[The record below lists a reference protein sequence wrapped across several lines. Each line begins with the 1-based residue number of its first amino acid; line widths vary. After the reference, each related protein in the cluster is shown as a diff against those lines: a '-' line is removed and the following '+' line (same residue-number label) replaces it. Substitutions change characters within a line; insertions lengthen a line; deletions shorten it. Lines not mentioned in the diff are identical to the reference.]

1 MKNWKKGMIAGS
13 IICIAAGF
21 LFIGIGSSMGGWK
34 NIDQINSRYIH
45 FGGSDTFI
53 GLNLPENTKESI
65 EIFSRETDSPAD
77 AGNDSTG
84 EVISFNGKSPEK
96 MEISANTLALKIVPG
111 ESDAIIL
118 SGSNRDKMNCYIE
131 DNCLYLE
138 EKNHK
143 PLQKSG
149 EIVLT
154 VPESMDWKKIE
165 IDAQAAYVA
174 LQDFSAEEMEFS
186 ADAGSIEASGLQMK
200 KLIFAYLKEKH
211 ANRFLQICAL
221 TYRTFSNFLTGQCL
235 EAVILGMMFFV
246 SMTILRF
253 PFAVLVGVLIAFT
266 ALIPIFGAFIGC
278 VVGAFLILTISP
290 SQAAAFIVLFIVL
303 QQIEGNLIYPHV
315 VGSSVGLPG
324 IWVLVAVTI
333 GGNLFGIMGMLTF
346 IPISSVCYALLRTYV
361 NRKVEE
367 KEIDKGKFKG

>member
-53 GLNLPENTKESI
+53 GLYLPENTKESI
-65 EIFSRETDSPAD
+65 EILSRETDSPAD

-165 IDAQAAYVA
+165 IDVEAAYVA
-174 LQDFSAEEMEFS
+174 LQNFSVEEMEFS

-200 KLIFAYLKEKH
+200 KLILSVEAG
-211 ANRFLQICAL
+211 AITL
-221 TYRTFSNFLTGQCL
+221 TDSEAAEL
-235 EAVILGMMFFV
+235 EADAEAGAIRFSGSITDRVDADAELGNIILK
-246 SMTILRF
+246 L
-253 PFAVLVGVLIAFT
+253 
-266 ALIPIFGAFIGC
+266 
-278 VVGAFLILTISP
+278 
-290 SQAAAFIVLFIVL
+290 SQSKDDFD
-303 QQIEGNLIYPHV
+303 Y
-315 VGSSVGLPG
+315 
-324 IWVLVAVTI
+324 
-333 GGNLFGIMGMLTF
+333 
-346 IPISSVCYALLRTYV
+346 
-361 NRKVEE
+361 
-367 KEIDKGKFKG
+367 EIDSDLGNVEFDGISVENSVICNKASGKMNLDSSMGNIEIYFEQD

>member
-65 EIFSRETDSPAD
+65 EILSRETDSPAD

-143 PLQKSG
+143 PIQKGG

-186 ADAGSIEASGLQMK
+186 AGAGSIEASGLQTK
-200 KLIFAYLKEKH
+200 KLILSAE
-211 ANRFLQICAL
+211 AGAITVTDSEAAE
-221 TYRTFSNFLTGQCL
+221 L
-235 EAVILGMMFFV
+235 EADADAELGNIVLNLSQSEDDFDYEIDSDLGNVEFDGV
-246 SMTILRF
+246 SMEN
-253 PFAVLVGVLIAFT
+253 
-266 ALIPIFGAFIGC
+266 
-278 VVGAFLILTISP
+278 
-290 SQAAAFIVLFIVL
+290 IVICNKASGKMKLDSSMGN
-303 QQIEGNLIYPHV
+303 IEIY
-315 VGSSVGLPG
+315 
-324 IWVLVAVTI
+324 
-333 GGNLFGIMGMLTF
+333 F
-346 IPISSVCYALLRTYV
+346 
-361 NRKVEE
+361 EQ
-367 KEIDKGKFKG
+367 D

>member
-53 GLNLPENTKESI
+53 GLYLPENTKESI
-65 EIFSRETDSPAD
+65 EILSRETDSPAD

-165 IDAQAAYVA
+165 IDVEAAYVA
-174 LQDFSAEEMEFS
+174 LQNFSAEEMEFS

-200 KLIFAYLKEKH
+200 KLILSVEAG
-211 ANRFLQICAL
+211 AITL
-221 TYRTFSNFLTGQCL
+221 TDSEAAEL
-235 EAVILGMMFFV
+235 EADAEAGAIRFSGSITDRVDADAELGN
-246 SMTILRF
+246 
-253 PFAVLVGVLIAFT
+253 
-266 ALIPIFGAFIGC
+266 
-278 VVGAFLILTISP
+278 
-290 SQAAAFIVLFIVL
+290 IVLKLSQSKDDFD
-303 QQIEGNLIYPHV
+303 Y
-315 VGSSVGLPG
+315 
-324 IWVLVAVTI
+324 
-333 GGNLFGIMGMLTF
+333 
-346 IPISSVCYALLRTYV
+346 
-361 NRKVEE
+361 
-367 KEIDKGKFKG
+367 EIDSDLGNVEFDGISVENSVICNKASGKMNLDSSMGNTEIYLEQD

>member
-53 GLNLPENTKESI
+53 GLYLPENTKESI
-65 EIFSRETDSPAD
+65 EILSRETDSPAD

-143 PLQKSG
+143 PIQKGG

-165 IDAQAAYVA
+165 IDVEAAYVA
-174 LQDFSAEEMEFS
+174 LQNFSAEEMEVS

-200 KLIFAYLKEKH
+200 KLILSVEAG
-211 ANRFLQICAL
+211 AITL
-221 TYRTFSNFLTGQCL
+221 TDSEAAEL
-235 EAVILGMMFFV
+235 EADAEAGAIRFSGSITDRVDADAELGN
-246 SMTILRF
+246 
-253 PFAVLVGVLIAFT
+253 
-266 ALIPIFGAFIGC
+266 
-278 VVGAFLILTISP
+278 
-290 SQAAAFIVLFIVL
+290 IVLKLSQSKDDFD
-303 QQIEGNLIYPHV
+303 Y
-315 VGSSVGLPG
+315 
-324 IWVLVAVTI
+324 
-333 GGNLFGIMGMLTF
+333 
-346 IPISSVCYALLRTYV
+346 
-361 NRKVEE
+361 
-367 KEIDKGKFKG
+367 EIDSDLGNVEFDGISVENSVICNKASGKMNLDSSMGNIEIYFEQD

>member
-13 IICIAAGF
+13 IICIATGF

-53 GLNLPENTKESI
+53 GLNFPANTKESI
-65 EIFSRETDSPAD
+65 QILSRETDGPAD
-77 AGNDSTG
+77 VGSTSTG
-84 EVISFNGKSPEK
+84 EVISFNGKLPEE

-111 ESDAIIL
+111 KSDAIIL

-143 PLQKSG
+143 PIQKGG

-154 VPESMDWKKIE
+154 VPESRDWKKIE

-186 ADAGSIEASGLQMK
+186 AGAGSIEASGLQTK
-200 KLIFAYLKEKH
+200 KLILSAE
-211 ANRFLQICAL
+211 AGAITVTDSEAAE
-221 TYRTFSNFLTGQCL
+221 L
-235 EAVILGMMFFV
+235 EADAEAGVLRFSGSITDMVDADAELGNIVLNLSQSEDDFDYEIDSDLGNVEFDGV
-246 SMTILRF
+246 SMENFVICNKASGKMKLDSSM
-253 PFAVLVGVLIAFT
+253 GN
-266 ALIPIFGAFIGC
+266 
-278 VVGAFLILTISP
+278 
-290 SQAAAFIVLFIVL
+290 
-303 QQIEGNLIYPHV
+303 IEIY
-315 VGSSVGLPG
+315 
-324 IWVLVAVTI
+324 
-333 GGNLFGIMGMLTF
+333 F
-346 IPISSVCYALLRTYV
+346 
-361 NRKVEE
+361 EQ
-367 KEIDKGKFKG
+367 D